1 MLHQLF
7 HTACGATGAGPALQI
22 YVCNICTRREHG
34 AAARARGAAGCARM
48 LPRRYEFFTFSGFLK
63 VIYFMWQ
70 VRNSVKA
77 RYALR
82 DRGGCEVGPGP
93 GRVMLPG
100 RPRRSFVR

>member
-7 HTACGATGAGPALQI
+7 HTACGATGAAHALQI

-70 VRNSVKA
+70 VRNSVSKDTHSETEGA
-77 RYALR
+77 R
-82 DRGGCEVGPGP
+82 
-93 GRVMLPG
+93 
-100 RPRRSFVR
+100 VRAAAKLG

>member
-7 HTACGATGAGPALQI
+7 HTACGATGAGRALQV

-48 LPRRYEFFTFSGFLK
+48 LPRQYEFFTFSGFLK

-77 RYALR
+77 RYALQ
-82 DRGGCEVGPGP
+82 DRGGCGT
-93 GRVMLPG
+93 
-100 RPRRSFVR
+100 